1 MIDDIQDLSVIRKQK
16 KEKHLWFS
24 KNFWAAF
31 APMVILSI
39 GCFVFALFIA
49 DLNPTK
55 THSFLGNF
63 SLEYLGDTISTLILF
78 VIVYV
83 SLFLSFFALNRNN
96 RIYKLGRNYIVC
108 SIVIAMNYMAII
120 AASTLLRDVMGY
132 DTMKEATAFILP
144 MSFTA
149 LVVVE
154 LIGRREAIIS
164 TFILTILV
172 AFTYT
177 FTGVFNSFNGI
188 VVFTSILCNMISS
201 ILILFLV
208 SQNNTRIRFIFGALG
223 GALIAIIMNALSTIS
238 LGALSNITWK
248 PMSIVWNSAFGFAG
262 NFVSILI
269 FMPFVAILE
278 GIFNIADNFKLDEL
292 TNLNNPLLKR
302 LASEAPGTF
311 NHSLVV
317 GNLADACAQAIG
329 ENPHLAR
336 CAAYY
341 HDVGKLKS
349 PEYFAENQSTYNPH
363 DELIPEVSV
372 RMITSHT
379 MFGEILLKQYRMPKE
394 ICDIARQHHGTAPVG
409 YFYRKALSLTEGDL
423 DMQGYIYA
431 GPKPQTK
438 VAAIIMIADT
448 CEAAFRAYMPETKE
462 GFEERINQLVDEKIN
477 LRQFDECPITLGDI
491 ATIKK
496 TIMEVLPSVHH
507 SRVDYDKDKR

>member
-1 MIDDIQDLSVIRKQK
+1 MIDDIQDLSVIRRQK
-16 KEKHLWFS
+16 KEKQIWFS

-31 APMVILSI
+31 VPMLILSI
-39 GCFVFALFIA
+39 GCFAFALFIA
-49 DLNPTK
+49 DLNPAK
-55 THSFLGNF
+55 THNFLDNF
-63 SLEYLGDTISTLILF
+63 SLEYLGDAISTLICFGIVFATLF
-78 VIVYV
+78 
-83 SLFLSFFALNRNN
+83 FAFFALNRNN
-96 RIYKLGRNYIVC
+96 RIYKLGRNYILC
-108 SIVIAMNYMAII
+108 SIVVAMNYLAII
-120 AASTLLRDVMGY
+120 TVSTLLKGVMP
-132 DTMKEATAFILP
+132 DPSIAEATVFLLP

-149 LVVVE
+149 LVIVE
-154 LIGRREAIIS
+154 LIGRREAMIC
-164 TFILTILV
+164 TFILTVLT
-172 AFTYT
+172 AFTFT
-177 FTGVFNSFNGI
+177 FTGVFEGYNGNLVLI
-188 VVFTSILCNMISS
+188 SILSNMISA

-208 SQNNTRIRFIFGALG
+208 SQNNTRLKFIVGALG
-223 GALIAIIMNALSTIS
+223 GAIIATIMDALSTVAV
-238 LGALSNITWK
+238 GALSKSSWQ
-248 PMSIVWNSAFGFAG
+248 PMDILWNSVFGFGG
-262 NFVSILI
+262 NFVSILV
-269 FMPFVAILE
+269 FMPFVAIFE

-379 MFGEILLKQYRMPKE
+379 MFGEILLKQYHMPKE

-423 DMQGYIYA
+423 DMQGYVYA

-462 GFEERINQLVDEKIN
+462 GFEEKINQLVDEKIS
-477 LRQFDECPITLGDI
+477 LRQFDECPITMGDI